1 MRPHGGRSARSC
13 PTADH
18 AARCRRP
25 RNRCRVRVGESQRW
39 SRPGDSVIRHAAP
52 GAVRALA
59 VAVVEAAFGAALVA
73 GPGGAHRPQAAG
85 HAAGLRAV
93 GVAAVAGCADGE
105 RLAAH
110 AAGSPA
116 ERVVHGVGARRAGS
130 DWTTGRNRVT
140 TAPTGRLCRS
150 AGRSRGSGG
159 QDRAL
164 TSRLR
169 SLQQSLG
176 YGVSPGLH
184 TSCAAHLHHEA
195 HLPVPDSGRRA
206 SRQTPLALIRRV
218 PPVPSWTE
226 VFY

>member
-1 MRPHGGRSARSC
+1 MRPCGCQSARSR
-13 PTADH
+13 PAADH
-18 AARCRRP
+18 AAPCHRP
-25 RNRCRVRVGESQRW
+25 RNRCRVRVGESRRW
-39 SRPGDSVIRHAAP
+39 SRPRDSVIRHAAP
-52 GAVRALA
+52 GAVGALA
-59 VAVVEAAFGAALVA
+59 VAVVEAALRAALVA
-73 GPGGAHRPQAAG
+73 RPGGAHRPQAAG
-85 HAAGLRAV
+85 RAARLRAI

-110 AAGSPA
+110 AANPPA
-116 ERVVHGVGARRAGS
+116 ERSVHGVGARRAGS

-159 QDRAL
+159 PDRAL
-164 TSRLR
+164 TLRLR
-169 SLQQSLG
+169 SPQQSLG

-184 TSCAAHLHHEA
+184 TSCAAHLHHQA